1 MENGIKNLLASDNEI
16 FNPEKSSKLL
26 RYDLKVTCS
35 YVTCWTNLFLTVKGG
50 GSCCGARQGYWSH
63 SLSEYPTVCPLP
75 ASRSV
80 RSFIISLWLAFN
92 LSDIRRT
99 IDETGDDTVSR
110 VILFH
115 VSEMR
120 LKYIPLISCLFFH
133 GVKPDPQYEEEA
145 RWEISDFYY

>member
-1 MENGIKNLLASDNEI
+1 MENGMKNLLASDNEI

-80 RSFIISLWLAFN
+80 RCIIISLWLALN
-92 LSDIRRT
+92 PSDGQLTRL
-99 IDETGDDTVSR
+99 ETKLCPVSFC
-110 VILFH
+110 FH

-133 GVKPDPQYEEEA
+133 GVKPDRQYEEEA